1 MVEQEQTFLFADL
14 SGFTALTEMHGDEQA
29 ADVAGEFVTS
39 VRALL
44 SDHGAEEIKTIGDAL
59 MVRCERADDAI
70 ELGLRIVNEVGS
82 QHGFPVIRV
91 GMHTGPAA
99 ERDGDWFG
107 STVNLAARISGM
119 AGGNEVLLS
128 AATRDA
134 APEVARVSLRER
146 GRQALRNVSEPVLLF
161 EAVSEGQRSNEGLPV
176 DPVCRMAVDPTN
188 AAGSLRHNGVEH
200 HFCSLECAQKFAE
213 HPERY
218 ADAWS
223 ERAHG

>member
-1 MVEQEQTFLFADL
+1 MVEQQQTFLFADL

-44 SDHGAEEIKTIGDAL
+44 ADHNAEEIKTIGDAL

-119 AGGNEVLLS
+119 AGGDEVLLS
-128 AATRDA
+128 EATRDA
-134 APEVARVSLRER
+134 AQDVDRVALRER
-146 GRQALRNVSEPVLLF
+146 GRQALRNVAEPVLLF
-161 EAVSEGQRSNEGLPV
+161 EAVREGQRSNEGLPV

-200 HFCSLECAQKFAE
+200 HFCSLECVQKFAE

-218 ADAWS
+218 ADAGS
-223 ERAHG
+223 KRAHG